1 MCCGQ
6 FKNDFLKQVYVNRSL
21 VVISGKVNEQLDN
34 EGASKSFAKA
44 FMHKEL
50 KREEIKIKLMQ

>member
-50 KREEIKIKLMQ
+50 KREEI